1 MNRALVIEP
10 NGSVGQQIS
19 EMLGKLG
26 ITSELAK
33 QPAQAKQKLGKSRW
47 DLVLVDIEMPGLG
60 AFELARKIKRE
71 APDTLIA
78 FLATRPGRPAFDE
91 AFTLGAD
98 VFRTKPFQREDFA
111 HRVRTIFNFRGKH
124 GPGVALARH
133 LIPELHDPSSGR
145 LDARR
150 IADCLAVSLSTLA
163 AAIGKKVVTVHK
175 SPAAGAL
182 QEHLAPIE
190 RSLAILTNLLGA
202 KNHVLAWLNSAHPD
216 LGNRSPLSLIL
227 DGKATDVLEMLE
239 GALEGQPS

>member
-1 MNRALVIEP
+1 MQGGYKSGRILVERANEQ
-10 NGSVGQQIS
+10 S
-19 EMLGKLG
+19 LGYRAER
-26 ITSELAK
+26 ICRSAN
-33 QPAQAKQKLGKSRW
+33 QRN
-47 DLVLVDIEMPGLG
+47 
-60 AFELARKIKRE
+60 ARK
-71 APDTLIA
+71 
-78 FLATRPGRPAFDE
+78 TRHH
-91 AFTLGAD
+91 
-98 VFRTKPFQREDFA
+98 FRVGEDFA

-202 KNHVLAWLNSAHPD
+202 KSHVLAWLNSPHPD